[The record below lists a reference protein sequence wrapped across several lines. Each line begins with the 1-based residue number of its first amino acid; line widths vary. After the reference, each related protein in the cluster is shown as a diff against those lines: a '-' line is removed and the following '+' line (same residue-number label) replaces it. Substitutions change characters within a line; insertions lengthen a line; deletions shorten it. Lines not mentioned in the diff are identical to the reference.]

1 MQPQFPY
8 RDGVLAAAMSP
19 GTSNFFLAL
28 SQVSPFLTGSP
39 SLSCLLAPDGGSCTS
54 LCKSQGPFSPFP
66 FPGTNL
72 AVGCVPKNTGPAELL
87 AARAAGQE
95 AGLHLITTPTPE
107 NTEPF
112 TAAQGQAFSPRDNQ
126 EFTGTRFALVMD

>member
-1 MQPQFPY
+1 MEGPAHPTLK
-8 RDGVLAAAMSP
+8 VKVTSP
-19 GTSNFFLAL
+19 LP
-28 SQVSPFLTGSP
+28 PFL
-39 SLSCLLAPDGGSCTS
+39 
-54 LCKSQGPFSPFP
+54 

-87 AARAAGQE
+87 AARATGRE
-95 AGLHLITTPTPE
+95 AGLGPITSPAPE

-126 EFTGTRFALVMD
+126 EFTGTRFAFAVD